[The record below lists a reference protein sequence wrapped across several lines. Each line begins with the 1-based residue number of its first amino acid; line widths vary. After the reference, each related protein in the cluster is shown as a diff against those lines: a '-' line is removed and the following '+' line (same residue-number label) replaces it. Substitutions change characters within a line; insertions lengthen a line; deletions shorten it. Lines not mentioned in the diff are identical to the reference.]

1 MAGAVSCMD
10 TNDDDDIELLGG
22 THVVELAGPFGADCA
37 RFLASLGARVTRV
50 VSPRSPVAATGAD
63 RAAFMDVG
71 PGPHCV
77 ELDLRRGP
85 DAEAFRELLA
95 GADFLI
101 ESAEPHWLH
110 AAGFDDAALEALNPR
125 LIHASITPFGRTG
138 PYSAYRGGEL
148 VASAMSGAL
157 RTIGYE
163 DRAPVKEA
171 LDACTFHACAAA
183 ATGVMFAHHERG
195 RSGRG
200 QHVDVALQEVSFSRN
215 TVGII
220 TWQFDRRKL
229 GRSGPALRYGR
240 ARVRCVWELRD
251 GYAFHSLMSGRLG
264 APANAALSR
273 WMDECGCDNPIR
285 EVDWL
290 RYDRSALPAATRAI
304 WEQAIA
310 NFFRARTKHEIA
322 TEGRRRGIN
331 ASVAQA
337 PEDVLADPQLHAR
350 GYFEQVALPDGRSLL
365 RPSYFL
371 KARTPRA
378 HASKLARPAPPAASP
393 AAGPTARGLPLAGV
407 KVLDFSWALVG
418 SLTTKNL
425 ADHGAQVIKVE
436 SSTRPCLTRMD
447 IQIEASSATSLDDK
461 PWFAHLNTSKLG
473 LRLDMK
479 HPRARAVLDPLLQWA
494 DVVVEN
500 FSPGTLRKLGLD
512 YERLCARRP
521 DLIMVSGSIYG
532 QTGPLAHEWGIDG
545 TAAALSGRLQLTG
558 WPDRAPVIPGGVPY
572 GDVVVPQFM
581 AAAVAAALEARRRTG
596 QGCYLDASMVEVCTQ
611 QTAAAL
617 FAAQLGQQPQGQPGR
632 RPGRSGNRSP
642 DVLLQGVYPSLGQ
655 DRWIAISLF
664 EPSDWHKL
672 GALIGGQ
679 WPDAEALYQADE
691 AWLDSIDQR
700 IGAWTAQSGD
710 FALMERL
717 QAEGIAAGVVADLE
731 DLVERDPQLRVRGA
745 LAPLDHPRLGRFG
758 HHVVPYRLSRTPA
771 QMTPAPLLGQHTRTI
786 CQQILGMS
794 DADYDALAAA
804 DLFV

>member
-1 MAGAVSCMD
+1 MNTDHES
-10 TNDDDDIELLGG
+10 ELLGG

-37 RFLASLGARVTRV
+37 RFLASLGARVTRA
-50 VSPRSPVAATGAD
+50 VAPSAPFAPSAGRAEFAD
-63 RAAFMDVG
+63 ADVDASQR
-71 PGPHCV
+71 CI

-85 DAEAFRELLA
+85 DADAFRALLA
-95 GADFLI
+95 TADFLI
-101 ESAEPHWLH
+101 ESAEPGWLS
-110 AAGFDDAALEALNPR
+110 AAGFDDLALEALNPR
-125 LIHASITPFGRTG
+125 LIHASISPFGRTG

-183 ATGVMFAHHERG
+183 ATGMMLAHHERG

-220 TWQFDRRKL
+220 SWQFDRRKL

-240 ARVRCVWELRD
+240 ATVRCVWPLAD

-285 EVDWL
+285 DVDWVG
-290 RYDRSALPAATRAI
+290 YDRSRLPAATRAI

-310 NFFRARTKHEIA
+310 GFFRTRTKHEIA

-350 GYFEQVALPDGRSLL
+350 GYFQKVALPDSRSLL
-365 RPSYFL
+365 RPGYFL
-371 KARTPRA
+371 QTRRPPSRAPTPDAVPRGDA
-378 HASKLARPAPPAASP
+378 LAD
-393 AAGPTARGLPLAGV
+393 RGLPLAGV

-425 ADHGAQVIKVE
+425 ADHGARVIKVE

-447 IQIEASSATSLDDK
+447 VQIEASSATSLDDK

-479 HPRARAVLDPLLQWA
+479 HPRARALLDPLLQWA

-500 FSPGTLRKLGLD
+500 FSPGTMRKLGLD
-512 YERLCARRP
+512 YDSLSALRP

-532 QTGPLAHEWGIDG
+532 QTGPLSQEWGIDG

-558 WPDRAPVIPGGVPY
+558 WPDRPPVVPGGVPF
-572 GDVVVPQFM
+572 GDVVVPQLM
-581 AAAVAAALEARRRTG
+581 AAAVAAALESRRRSG
-596 QGCYLDASMVEVCTQ
+596 QGCYLDASMVEVCAQ
-611 QTAAAL
+611 QMAPAL
-617 FAAQLGQQPQGQPGR
+617 RMAQLGQA
-632 RPGRSGNRSP
+632 PGRSGNRGG
-642 DVLLQGVYPSLGQ
+642 DLLLQGVYPTLGQ

-664 EPSDWHKL
+664 EPSDWERL

-679 WPDAEALYQADE
+679 WPSAAALRAADDAS
-691 AWLDSIDQR
+691 LDAIDAR
-700 IGAWTAQSGD
+700 IGAWTATGAD

-717 QAEGIAAGVVADLE
+717 QAAGIAAGVVADLE
-731 DLVERDPQLRVRGA
+731 DLVERDPQLRARGA
-745 LAPLDHPRLGRFG
+745 LQPLDHPRLGRFG
-758 HHVVPYRLSRTPA
+758 HHAVPYRLSHTPA